1 VFTKIKMR
9 YMVHVA
15 HIGEKSIQVFDG
27 KNLKER
33 DCLEDLSIEEIT
45 KN

>member
-1 VFTKIKMR
+1 VP
-9 YMVHVA
+9 
-15 HIGEKSIQVFDG
+15 HIGEKSIQVFEG

-33 DCLEDLSIEEIT
+33 DYLEDLSIDEIT

>member
-1 VFTKIKMR
+1 MG
-9 YMVHVA
+9 HVA
-15 HIGEKSIQVFDG
+15 HIGEKSIQVFYG

-33 DCLEDLSIEEIT
+33 DCLDDLSIDEIT